1 MDARA
6 DAWTDVAASVRC
18 SVTFSF
24 SVSLLT
30 MPFIEGAKY
39 PTAAVVGWGMLAGGL
54 FVCAVAFSFVSVQL
68 VGLSIGQGIWSGS
81 AVVVSFLWGVCVFGD
96 QVEAGMAAGGLLLI
110 VIGVLGI
117 AMCADIAQWIALRS
131 GAVVDDN
138 EGFGEGSLMREGK
151 SVARRTSDSE
161 ARMGRGGDMRH
172 SLLAAAESDGTIT
185 PFHARTRP
193 GGSGSM
199 DLDGQIVHPAVQR
212 MPPPPLLDDPLAAHQ
227 RLQAQQQ
234 QQQPLH
240 YGSDGTPITV
250 DMDWRGGAGRSSTSF
265 DGSVAPLRSPSPTL
279 EEEEEM
285 RAEAAALAKQRQLYG
300 SVCAL
305 VTGIFGGSILM
316 PLQLAPSKYQGLSF
330 VPSFGLGTLIVAPL
344 ITLPYMWLS
353 RSSGSRGHWAV
364 RQSLIPGLLAGTVW
378 NGANVASIFAIKAV
392 GYAVA
397 YPLMQVGAGR
407 SGAGCCGGEWA
418 VGPLRWHVAHGSLF
432 ALRFVSLCVQCAIAV
447 AALWGVLVFRE
458 IRGRQIGVM
467 AASACVV
474 LGGAVL
480 LAVSKK

>member
-1 MDARA
+1 
-6 DAWTDVAASVRC
+6 
-18 SVTFSF
+18 
-24 SVSLLT
+24 
-30 MPFIEGAKY
+30 MPFIEGDKY

-96 QVEAGMAAGGLLLI
+96 QVQAGMAAGGLILI
-110 VIGVLGI
+110 VIGVIGI
-117 AMCADIAQWIALRS
+117 AMCADIAQWIAVRS

-151 SVARRTSDSE
+151 SIARRTSDSE
-161 ARMGRGGDMRH
+161 THMDAAGGGMRR

-193 GGSGSM
+193 GGSM

-227 RLQAQQQ
+227 RQQSQQQ
-234 QQQPLH
+234 QQPQPLH

-250 DMDWRGGAGRSSTSF
+250 DMDWRTGAGRSSTSF

-285 RAEAAALAKQRQLYG
+285 RAEAAQLAKQRQLYG
-300 SVCAL
+300 SICAL
-305 VTGIFGGSILM
+305 VTGVFGGSILM

-344 ITLPYMWLS
+344 ITLPYMWLA
-353 RSSGSRGHWAV
+353 RSSGSRGNWAV

-397 YPLMQVGAGR
+397 YPLMQ
-407 SGAGCCGGEWA
+407 
-418 VGPLRWHVAHGSLF
+418 
-432 ALRFVSLCVQCAIAV
+432 CAIAV
-447 AALWGVLVFRE
+447 AALWGVLVFKE

-467 AASACVV
+467 AASAVVV